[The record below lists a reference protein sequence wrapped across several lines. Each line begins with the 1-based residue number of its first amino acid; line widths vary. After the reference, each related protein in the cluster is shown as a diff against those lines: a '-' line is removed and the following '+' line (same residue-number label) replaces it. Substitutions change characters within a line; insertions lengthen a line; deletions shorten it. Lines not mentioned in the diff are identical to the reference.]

1 MPIDYSKWKNI
12 EVSDDEDDTHPN
24 IDTPSLFR
32 WRHQA
37 RLERMAEKKLQKEEI
52 DKEKGQVNTK
62 MEDLN
67 KKLADSS
74 ISEEEKKK
82 IEEEI
87 ATINKQEADW
97 RAKEAELEAKER
109 LEPWNV
115 DTIGTVK
122 MDKSRINKVGEKKEQ
137 PKTLSDEED
146 SKRMYKYFEDQE
158 SKLKTFSR
166 IHGLDATEAY
176 MLEHPLLASEYAVNW
191 ITIEALN
198 LAIEDKSDKEMCVV
212 AEQCIILQYLLE
224 LAKSL
229 RAEPTNTNMIKNFF
243 KKFKAADPS
252 YMKVFYDEVSSF
264 QNRLRLRAKQKR
276 DDALAEYESEAKEKR
291 KAEAPGG
298 LDPQEVFET
307 LPAEMREAFESR
319 EVSRLQ
325 EIAATMDEEV
335 FTYHLKRCIDSG
347 LWVPNANDNGE
358 EEEEEE
364 ERDDEKPSTSKD
376 D

>member
-1 MPIDYSKWKNI
+1 SFLCQIMPIDYSKWKNI

-37 RLERMAEKKLQKEEI
+37 RLERMAEQKLEKEEL
-52 DKEKGQVNTK
+52 DKQKGNTNSK
-62 MEDLN
+62 IEDLN

-82 IEEEI
+82 AEAEIAEIKRQEEEFR
-87 ATINKQEADW
+87 K
-97 RAKEAELEAKER
+97 KEAELEEKER
-109 LEPWNV
+109 LQPWNV

-122 MDKSRINKVGEKKEQ
+122 MDKSRITKVGEKKPET
-137 PKTLSDEED
+137 KTMSEEED
-146 SKRMYKYFEDQE
+146 SKRMYKYFEDHE

-166 IHGLDATEAY
+166 IEGLEKTEEY
-176 MLEHPLLASEYAVNW
+176 MLEYPLLASEYAVNW

-198 LAIEDKSDKEMCVV
+198 LAIEDKDDKQMCVV
-212 AEQCIILQYLLE
+212 AEQCIVLQYLLE

-243 KKFKAADPS
+243 KKFRAADPS
-252 YMKVFYDEVSSF
+252 YMKVFHDEVTSF
-264 QNRLRLRAKQKR
+264 QGRLRLRAKQKR
-276 DDALAEYESEAKEKR
+276 DDALAEYESEEKQKR
-291 KAEAPGG
+291 ISEAPGG
-298 LDPQEVFET
+298 LDPQEVFES

-325 EIAATMDEEV
+325 EIASNMDEEV

-347 LWVPNANDNGE
+347 LWVPNANAE
-358 EEEEEE
+358 EEP
-364 ERDDEKPSTSKD
+364 DGAQPSTSTAD
-376 D
+376 